1 MLAKL
6 RISGCVND
14 SIVDGPGLRFTLFT
28 QGCPHHCP
36 GCHNP
41 QTHDFK
47 GGYNTSIKKI
57 FAQIKANPLLSGVTF
72 SGGEPFMQAKA
83 LVPLAKMIKEKGLE
97 LACYTGFVFE
107 QLASDQVKGAREL
120 LNYIDVLIDG
130 KFVLSQ
136 RSLDLAFKGS
146 KNQRT
151 INVSQSLKEGK
162 VVLEKSERWTKNP
175 KKN

>member
-1 MLAKL
+1 MAKL

-28 QGCPHHCP
+28 QGCPHNCP

-47 GGYNTSIKKI
+47 GGYNASIKKI

-151 INVSQSLKEGK
+151 INVPQSLKEGK

>member
-1 MLAKL
+1 MAKL

-28 QGCPHHCP
+28 QGCPHNCP

-47 GGYNTSIKKI
+47 GGYNASIKKI

-72 SGGEPFMQAKA
+72 SGGEPFVQAKT
-83 LVPLAKMIKEKGLE
+83 LVPLAKMIKEAGLE

-151 INVSQSLKEGK
+151 INVPQSLKEGK
-162 VVLEKSERWTKNP
+162 VALEKSERWTKNP
-175 KKN
+175 KEN

>member
-1 MLAKL
+1 MAKL

-28 QGCPHHCP
+28 QGCPHNCP

-47 GGYNTSIKKI
+47 GGYNASIKKI

-72 SGGEPFMQAKA
+72 SGGEPFMQAKT
-83 LVPLAKMIKEKGLE
+83 LVPLAKMIKEAGLE

-151 INVSQSLKEGK
+151 INVPQSLKEGK
-162 VVLEKSERWTKNP
+162 VVLEKSERWTKNT

>member
-1 MLAKL
+1 MAKL

-28 QGCPHHCP
+28 QGCPHNCP

-47 GGYNTSIKKI
+47 GGYNASIKKI

-72 SGGEPFMQAKA
+72 SGGEPFMQAKT
-83 LVPLAKMIKEKGLE
+83 LVPLAKMIKEAGLE

>member
-1 MLAKL
+1 MAKL

-28 QGCPHHCP
+28 QGCPHNCP

-47 GGYNTSIKKI
+47 GGYNASIKKI

-72 SGGEPFMQAKA
+72 SGGEPFVQAKT
-83 LVPLAKMIKEKGLE
+83 LVPLAKMIKEAGLE

-151 INVSQSLKEGK
+151 INVPQSLKEGK
-162 VVLEKSERWTKNP
+162 VMLEKSERWTKNP

>member
-1 MLAKL
+1 MAKL

-28 QGCPHHCP
+28 QGCPHNCP

-47 GGYNTSIKKI
+47 GGYNASIKKI

-72 SGGEPFMQAKA
+72 SGGEPFVQAKT
-83 LVPLAKMIKEKGLE
+83 LVPLAKMIKETGLE

-107 QLASDQVKGAREL
+107 RLASDQVKGAREL

-151 INVSQSLKEGK
+151 INVPQSLKEGK
-162 VVLEKSERWTKNP
+162 VVLEKGERWIKNP